1 MLLSDTFYETYSA
14 IVVNK
19 SRSALTILG
28 IVIGIGSVIAMTAIG
43 EGAQNSIAANIQAIG
58 ANLIMVRPGN
68 QQGPGSVVSQG
79 QGSAQTLTE
88 TDVDAL
94 RTANIPGIK
103 AIAPEVSS
111 RYQVTSKGKNT
122 RTSVTG
128 VTAEYATVR
137 NVETTTGTFITLDQE
152 KRLAKVAV
160 LGPETVTALYATDTD
175 PIGTQIRVNGV
186 IFTVIGVTKTRGG
199 NGFGSND
206 DIIFIPIT
214 TAQQFLT
221 GSPSISVINI
231 TATDSTV
238 MQSVQD
244 AVTTILLKEHQISDP
259 TLADFRIMN
268 QADIVATAST
278 ITGTLTALLG
288 AVAGISL
295 IVGGIGIMNMMLT
308 SVTERTREIGLRKAI
323 GAKQKDISFQ
333 FLVEA
338 VVLTF
343 IGGVIGIILG
353 WIISLIVEPYAGFT
367 TQISSSSIMLAVGVS
382 TAIGIIFG
390 YYPARRASKMNAI
403 VALRYE

>member
-1 MLLSDTFYETYSA
+1 MLLSDTFYETYST
-14 IVVNK
+14 IMVNK

-28 IVIGIGSVIAMTAIG
+28 IVIGIASVIAMTAIG
-43 EGAQNSIAANIQAIG
+43 AGAQKSIATNIQAIG
-58 ANLIMVRPGN
+58 ANLIMIRPGN
-68 QQGPGSVVSQG
+68 QQSPGSVISQG
-79 QGSAQTLTE
+79 QGSAQTLTT
-88 TDVDAL
+88 TDVNAI
-94 RTANIPGIK
+94 RTETNNIK
-103 AIAPEVSS
+103 SIAPEVSG

-122 RTSVTG
+122 RTSITG
-128 VTAEYATVR
+128 VTAEYAIVR
-137 NVETTTGTFITLDQE
+137 NIEMTSGTFINTEQE
-152 KRLAKVAV
+152 KRLGKVAV
-160 LGPETVTALYATDTD
+160 LGPETVTALFTADTD
-175 PIGTQIRVNGV
+175 PIGQQIRINGV
-186 IFTVIGVTKTRGG
+186 IFTVIGITATKGG
-199 NGFGSND
+199 SGFGSND
-206 DIIFIPIT
+206 DVIFIPIT

-221 GSPSISVINI
+221 GSTTISVINI

-244 AVTTILLKEHQISDP
+244 QIHAILMKSHNITDP

-323 GAKQKDISFQ
+323 GAKRNDISFQ

-338 VVLTF
+338 IVLTF
-343 IGGVIGIILG
+343 IGGIIGIFLG
-353 WIISLIVEPYAGFT
+353 WIISVLVEPYAGFT
-367 TQISSSSIMLAVGVS
+367 TQISSSSVMLAVGVS

-390 YYPARRASKMNAI
+390 YYPARRASRMNAI

>member
-43 EGAQNSIAANIQAIG
+43 QGAQNSIATNIEAIG
-58 ANLIMVRPGN
+58 SNLIIIRPGN
-68 QQGPGSVVSQG
+68 QQGPGNVVSQG
-79 QGSAQTLTE
+79 QGSAQTLTQK
-88 TDVDAL
+88 DVVAIQSEG
-94 RTANIPGIK
+94 TGIK
-103 AIAPEVSS
+103 AIAPEVSG
-111 RYQVTSKGKNT
+111 RYQVTSSGKNT

-128 VTAEYATVR
+128 VTSLYATVR
-137 NVETTTGTFITLDQE
+137 NIEISSGTFINANEE

-160 LGPETVTALYATDTD
+160 LGPETVAALFSTDID
-175 PIGTQIRVNGV
+175 PIGQNIRVNGV
-186 IFTVIGVTKTRGG
+186 VFTVIGITKARGG

-206 DIIFIPIT
+206 DVIFIPIT
-214 TAQQFLT
+214 TAQQFLS
-221 GSPSISVINI
+221 GSDAISVINI
-231 TATDSTV
+231 SAKDSAV
-238 MQSVQD
+238 MQTVQD
-244 AVTTILLKEHQISDP
+244 EVSAILLKSHNITDP
-259 TLADFRIMN
+259 ALADFRIMN

-308 SVTERTREIGLRKAI
+308 TVTERTREIGLRKAI
-323 GAKQKDISFQ
+323 GAKRSDISLQ
-333 FLVEA
+333 FLVES

-343 IGGVIGIILG
+343 IGGIIGILLG
-353 WIISLIVEPYAGFT
+353 WIISIAIEPYAGFT
-367 TQISSSSIMLAVGVS
+367 TQISSSSVMLAVGVS

>member
-1 MLLSDTFYETYSA
+1 MLLYDTFYETYDA

-43 EGAQNSIAANIQAIG
+43 QGAQNSIAANIQAIG

-79 QGSAQTLTE
+79 QGSAQTLSKE
-88 TDVDAL
+88 DVDAL
-94 RTANIPGIK
+94 RATVTGIK
-103 AIAPEVSS
+103 AIAPEVSG

-122 RTSVTG
+122 RTSITG
-128 VTAEYATVR
+128 VTAEYAAVR
-137 NVETTTGTFITLDQE
+137 NVETTSGTFINSEQE

-160 LGPETVTALYATDTD
+160 LGPETVTSLFATDD
-175 PIGTQIRVNGV
+175 NPIGQQIRVNGV
-186 IFTVIGVTKTRGG
+186 IFTVIGVTKSRGG
-199 NGFGSND
+199 SSFGSND
-206 DIIFIPIT
+206 DVIFIPLA

-221 GSPSISVINI
+221 GSPSISVINMS
-231 TATDSTV
+231 ANDATV

-244 AVTTILLKEHQISDP
+244 QANAVLLKQHHITDP

-268 QADIVATAST
+268 QAEIVATAST

-323 GAKQKDISFQ
+323 GAKQSDISFQ

-343 IGGVIGIILG
+343 IGGIIGILLG
-353 WIISLIVEPYAGFT
+353 WIISLIIEPYAGFT
-367 TQISSSSIMLAVGVS
+367 TQISSGSVMLAVGVS

>member
-1 MLLSDTFYETYSA
+1 MLLSDTLYETYSA

-43 EGAQNSIAANIQAIG
+43 QGAQNSIADNIQAIG
-58 ANLIMVRPGN
+58 SNLIIVRPGN
-68 QQGPGSVVSQG
+68 QQSPGSVVSQG
-79 QGSAQTLTE
+79 QGSAQTLSQA
-88 TDVDAL
+88 DVDAI
-94 RTANIPGIK
+94 RSAVTGIK
-103 AIAPEVSS
+103 AVAPEVSS

-128 VTAEYATVR
+128 VTSEYAVVR
-137 NVETTTGTFITLDQE
+137 NIEITSGTFINGEQE

-160 LGPETVTALYATDTD
+160 LGPETVAALFATDVD
-175 PIGTQIRVNGV
+175 PIGQQIRANGV
-186 IFTVIGVTKTRGG
+186 IFTVIGITKTRGG
-199 NGFGSND
+199 SGFGSND
-206 DIIFIPIT
+206 DIIFIPMT

-231 TATDSTV
+231 AAADSDV
-238 MQSVQD
+238 MQSVQEQTNT
-244 AVTTILLKEHQISDP
+244 VLLKEHRIADP
-259 TLADFRIMN
+259 TLADFRITN

-323 GAKQKDISFQ
+323 GAKRADISFQ
-333 FLVEA
+333 FLVES

-343 IGGVIGIILG
+343 IGGVIGIVLG
-353 WIISLIVEPYAGFT
+353 WIIATAIEPYAGFA
-367 TQISSSSIMLAVGVS
+367 TQISSGSVMLAVGVS
-382 TAIGIIFG
+382 AAIGIIFG